1 MTKRRQSSRTDRQSS
16 SEELAVQQQ
25 QAANTGAAAGQTVA
39 FSQTHFTEISTG
51 PLPPPS
57 MLAEYDR
64 IIPGAAE
71 RILNLAEQQTKHRI
85 ELEKSAIR
93 SEISRSWT
101 GLWMGLIVSLA
112 AIGGGV
118 LVAILASP
126 TAGAT
131 IATASVVALA
141 SVFVYGTS
149 SRRKERDRKA
159 EQMRNV
165 IQQTKNS

>member
-1 MTKRRQSSRTDRQSS
+1 V
-16 SEELAVQQQ
+16 AVQQQ
-25 QAANTGAAAGQTVA
+25 QAANAGAVVGQTVA
-39 FSQTHFTEISTG
+39 YSQTHFTEISTG

-112 AIGGGV
+112 ACSLPLWPHPLREQLLPLHLSSLLQASLCMEHL
-118 LVAILASP
+118 LVGRSAIARL
-126 TAGAT
+126 
-131 IATASVVALA
+131 
-141 SVFVYGTS
+141 
-149 SRRKERDRKA
+149 SR
-159 EQMRNV
+159 
-165 IQQTKNS
+165 